1 MRALLVALLTLAGAE
16 AAAQNRL
23 FMDDAEA
30 ARWQAVGRLNAA
42 GMQFC
47 TAVLIAPN
55 LVLTA
60 DHCLTNART
69 KAPFRM
75 QALKFVAG
83 YRKGGFAAL
92 RDVRRAARSG
102 FDEGSDIA
110 LLELAEPIA
119 EDQIAPVRVGP
130 PEAAAATIVSYGR
143 NRAHAPSIERD
154 CPVAP
159 ADAALMAV
167 GCPAVKGM
175 SGAPVMALTGEGP
188 AIMAVISHSD
198 AAGRVYAASAAPV
211 LARLMRRLSEA
222 P

>member
-1 MRALLVALLTLAGAE
+1 MRALLVALLTLAGGA

-47 TAVLIAPN
+47 TAVLISPN

-83 YRKGGFAAL
+83 YRKGEFAAL
-92 RDVRRAARSG
+92 RDVKRAARFG
-102 FDEGSDIA
+102 YDEGSDLA
-110 LLELAEPIA
+110 LLELSEPIP
-119 EDQIAPVRVGP
+119 EDQIAPVRIGQPDRVD
-130 PEAAAATIVSYGR
+130 ATIVSYGR
-143 NRAHAPSIERD
+143 NRAHAPSIERG

-159 ADAALMAV
+159 AGRALLAV
-167 GCPAVKGM
+167 DCPAVKGM
-175 SGAPVMALTGEGP
+175 SGSPVMAETADGF
-188 AIMAVISHSD
+188 AIMGLISHSD
-198 AAGRVYAASAAPV
+198 AGGQIYAASAAPV
-211 LARLMRRLSEA
+211 LATLMRRLSNA